1 MLYFNYP
8 FTPCKLYP
16 PMKIK
21 KLLLFTLALI
31 CGSVFAAE
39 PLRVVGDEWPPY
51 VDESLPGAGLSVEI
65 VTEVLKQAGY
75 ETRFSLEDLSRAI
88 AGARIGVYDV
98 VSNIWY
104 SEEATADLDFTDA
117 YLFNEMSFIKRKA
130 DVIEFAFLSDLRGL
144 VIGVVKDYPYPR
156 EFVMARDIVKIPVP
170 TMLPALN
177 ALVAGQLNL
186 VLGDKRDIDF
196 LLAKFMPQDAKT
208 LEYLPQC
215 FPKNDL
221 FAAVSKANPN
231 HARIIQDFNTTLKRM
246 KTDGSYQFIIDKHS
260 AEL

>member
-1 MLYFNYP
+1 MLYFRNP
-8 FTPCKLYP
+8 FTPDKLRT
-16 PMKIK
+16 PMKTNR
-21 KLLLFTLALI
+21 LLFLVLTLI
-31 CGSVFAAE
+31 CRPILAME

-51 VDESLPGAGLSVEI
+51 VDESLPGSGLSVEI
-65 VTEVLKQAGY
+65 VTEALKRAGY

-104 SEEATADLDFTDA
+104 TEEATTDLDFTDP
-117 YLFNEMSFIKRKA
+117 YLSNEMCFIKRKGV
-130 DVIEFAFLSDLRGL
+130 DIEFAFLSDLRGMA
-144 VIGVVKDYPYPR
+144 IGVVKDYPYPR
-156 EFVMARDIVKIPVP
+156 EFVMARDILKIPVP
-170 TMLPALN
+170 TMMPALN
-177 ALVAGQLNL
+177 ALAAGQLNL

-215 FPKNDL
+215 FPKTDL

-231 HARIIQDFNTTLKRM
+231 HAKIIQDFNTALKRM
-246 KTDGSYQFIIDKHS
+246 KTDGSYQFIVDKHS
-260 AEL
+260 AEP

>member
-1 MLYFNYP
+1 
-8 FTPCKLYP
+8 
-16 PMKIK
+16 MKTK
-21 KLLLFTLALI
+21 NFLLLALTLI
-31 CGSVFAAE
+31 CQPVFATE

-51 VDESLPGAGLSVEI
+51 VDESLPGNGLSVEI
-65 VTEVLKQAGY
+65 VTEVLKKAGY
-75 ETRFSLEDLSRAI
+75 ETRFLLEDLTRAI

-104 SEEATADLDFTDA
+104 SEEAASDLDFTA
-117 YLFNEMSFIKRKA
+117 PYLSNEMCFIKRKGV
-130 DVIEFAFLSDLRGL
+130 DIEFASLSDLRGT

-156 EFVMARDIVKIPVP
+156 EFVMARDIIKIPVP

-177 ALVAGQLNL
+177 ALAAGQLNL
-186 VLGDKRDIDF
+186 VLGDRRDIDF

-208 LEYLPQC
+208 LEYLPPC

-231 HARIIQDFNTTLKRM
+231 HARIIQDFNTTLQRM
-246 KTDGSYQFIIDKHS
+246 KADGSYQFIIDKHS
-260 AEL
+260 AER